1 MLETGIDES
10 EAQIQSDSLLE
21 GSKYISESDEME
33 RREVIVSMLMRMK
46 LTMMRQ
52 TILLMTSQTR
62 GRMMMKMKN
71 KDNFILRFFRYNN
84 YLKHIF

>member
-52 TILLMTSQTR
+52 TILSMTSQTR